1 MKNDLQY
8 HPIIDFIYFG
18 FVIGLGMV
26 LMHPVCLGIG
36 LISAVCC
43 NIHFFGWRQVKKGF
57 GVLAVLMVITAVINP
72 AFSHQGITVITYLPT
87 GNVLTLESVLFGLAA
102 ACMLAETLLWF
113 RLMCSILT
121 TDKIVYLFGKGFPV
135 LGLMLS
141 MILGFIPKIQRKFQE
156 IRLAGQTGHR
166 KELDRIA
173 KKFLPG
179 TFSHRIK
186 ACFFINICRIRYG
199 TDNLSILITWILEDA
214 VEMADSMKG
223 RGYGMKGRTSFTIY
237 RFTKRDRR
245 KLILLMAEFAYILA
259 GILRGGVSWD
269 YYPETA
275 GAGFGGYS
283 VSIYIVY
290 LLLCMA
296 PVIETMK
303 ENSRLSILVRKYTL
317 L

>member
-8 HPIIDFIYFG
+8 HPVIDFIYFG
-18 FVIGLGMV
+18 CVIGFGMV

-36 LISAVCC
+36 LVSAICC
-43 NIHFFGWRQVKKGF
+43 TVHFFGWNRAKEGF
-57 GVLAVLMVITAVINP
+57 GFLAVLMVITAVMNP

-87 GNVLTLESVLFGLAA
+87 GNVLTLESVLYGLAA

-113 RLMCSILT
+113 RIMCGILT

-141 MILGFIPKIQRKFQE
+141 MILGFIPKIQRKFRE
-156 IRLAGQTGHR
+156 IRLAGQAGHQ
-166 KELDRIA
+166 KELDMIA
-173 KKFLPG
+173 KKYNSRVFPN
-179 TFSHRIK
+179 RIK
-186 ACFFINICRIRYG
+186 AGFFIKMCRMRYG

-223 RGYGMKGRTSFTIY
+223 RGYGIEGRTSFTIY
-237 RFTKRDRR
+237 RFTKRDTR
-245 KLILLMAEFAYILA
+245 KLILLMAEVVYILT
-259 GILRGGVSWD
+259 GILRGGISWD

-290 LLLCMA
+290 LLMCMA
-296 PVIETMK
+296 PVIETTA
-303 ENSRLSILVRKYTL
+303 ESGRLSMTVGK
-317 L
+317 